1 MFRVAMNGMI
11 IIGIL
16 IPNVDQVAIQSV
28 LVSPGLLKLYYFG
41 LLGMPPCFV
50 GLKWELNLMGV

>member
-1 MFRVAMNGMI
+1 MNGMI